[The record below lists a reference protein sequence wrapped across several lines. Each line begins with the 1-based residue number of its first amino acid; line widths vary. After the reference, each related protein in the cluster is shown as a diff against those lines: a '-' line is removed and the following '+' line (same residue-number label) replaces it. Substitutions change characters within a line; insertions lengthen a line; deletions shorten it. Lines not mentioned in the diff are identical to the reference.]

1 MVPDAQME
9 QDLEKVFI
17 MLFVV
22 VLAGLT
28 EVWAALVYHIYRKI
42 NKFVTVKYQNQIL
55 RMKQNLKDL
64 VEQVEF

>member
-1 MVPDAQME
+1 VVLDAQME

-28 EVWAALVYHIYRKI
+28 EVWVALV
-42 NKFVTVKYQNQIL
+42 
-55 RMKQNLKDL
+55 
-64 VEQVEF
+64 